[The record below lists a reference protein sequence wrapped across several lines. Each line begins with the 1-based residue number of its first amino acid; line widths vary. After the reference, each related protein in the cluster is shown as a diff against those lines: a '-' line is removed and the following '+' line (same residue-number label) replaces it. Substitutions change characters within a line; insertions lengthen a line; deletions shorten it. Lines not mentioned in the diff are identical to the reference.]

1 MKSFLETVRKPET
14 RRARS
19 RQIRD
24 TLIIMLFGFLLG
36 VVQKHIDGDVNLPSF
51 LQSLDIAN
59 YFGRFAVWILLA
71 TILSVYAETPL
82 RAGINTSL
90 FFLSMIA
97 GYYLYCHC
105 VLGFLPKQYVMVWVA
120 ISVAAFFLAQLCWY
134 AKGQGPA
141 AVILS
146 GGILGVLLA
155 QTFCITRGFYVYHLL
170 EIPTWL
176 IGVIILRR
184 KPKEYAIELGLSI
197 AVAFVYQLVMPHW
210 G

>member
-1 MKSFLETVRKPET
+1 MKAFLETVRKPET
-14 RRARS
+14 GRAKS
-19 RQIRD
+19 KQIRD

-36 VVQKHIDGDVNLPSF
+36 VVQKRIDGNVNLPSF

-59 YFGRFAVWILLA
+59 YFGRLSVWILLG

-105 VLGFLPKQYVMVWVA
+105 VLGFLPKQYMMIWMA
-120 ISVAAFFLAQLCWY
+120 ISVATFFLAQLCWY
-134 AKGQGPA
+134 AKGQGPVA
-141 AVILS
+141 LLLS
-146 GGILGVLLA
+146 GGILGVLFA
-155 QTFCITRGFYVYHLL
+155 QAFGITQGVYVYHLL

-197 AVAFVYQLVMPHW
+197 AVAFVYELVIPHW